1 MFKLRYYQTLM
12 TLLLYGSYMS
22 EVSLEVTNNSLV
34 LCNQSANF
42 TFTNGNG
49 GIAITKSKGNRSSL
63 CQNNLLSTQVSILLD
78 DDGNYAFQASIVH
91 DSIYLAFQYMFEYHS
106 TRV

>member
-1 MFKLRYYQTLM
+1 MFQLRYYQMLM

-42 TFTNGNG
+42 TFTNGNRS
-49 GIAITKSKGNRSSL
+49 ITKGKGNRSSL
-63 CQNNLLSTQVSILLD
+63 CQNNLLSTQVSIILLVD